1 MSNQFQEK
9 RSGFLGSPQKQPH
22 GNEHSYGQNQQSIQ
36 KTQGQKPVS
45 QNPYKPQ
52 NDQRGY
58 NQNPQNRWYNQN
70 QNPQG
75 YNQTQQGNYNQP
87 NRYNQ
92 NQNLRGYKSNQ
103 QGNYNQPNRYNQ
115 QNQNPQRYNQTQN
128 PQRYNQTQNPQRYNQ
143 TQQGNYNQPRYI
155 QNQQHGYNPY
165 NPQGYTQNQQRQSTY
180 VYGYGNGNMNQ
191 NKNNTTWYHEPQPQP
206 YTDVKW
212 GEQNQWNTLPNNQ
225 TDQQDKQDKQEQ
237 PEEKGKKKKSKK
249 SKKNKKGTDQ
259 PIEKVKKKI
268 DYTMWMVMTA
278 LCGLMGVLIY
288 RMNMLST
295 KYMIAI
301 YSMLACIA
309 LLFIILIIFRKTKTW
324 RRYVNRTVMAVLSGI
339 LTFGNYTIWNGTDA
353 LTNITNAQSLMRVSI
368 AKSSK
373 ADSAPEDIKDLEG
386 KVVGYSVAS
395 DKSAVCYAMSKLN
408 EKQAGIQYKAY
419 KTYNDLYTGLASGEV
434 VSAIIPNAREE
445 SLKSADKDF
454 EKNVSYITTFTS
466 MRNTK
471 DQGTQKVV
479 NLEKKE
485 PFVVYLAGLG
495 EAGDP
500 TTDNL
505 TDVNILL
512 LIDPAKHSITT
523 ISIPRDAFVPNPALS
538 MGSDKLTHLGTDGVY
553 NSMEGIEQTFGI
565 DIDYYARVSFTSVI
579 ALIDA
584 IGGVT
589 VDVEIPFTE
598 QDENRS
604 FAYNDLIT
612 LEAGKQKLNGKQA
625 LAYARHRKGYADGT
639 AGRERAQQ
647 KIIKAMMN
655 KLCSAKGMANINA
668 VMDVAEQYVSTDI
681 PAPLIQSI
689 IKDELDNPQK
699 WTVNGYTL
707 DCVKGA
713 SLTTVSMPS
722 LQLSCQLLS
731 INDIKLVYTA
741 YKAMKGEDSEK
752 RTQEEL
758 QKQYKKFRKE
768 YDEAVAN
775 GIEPNV
781 AFYETLDDPTGNDY
795 VVALEHELY
804 IDKTQ
809 PVYGVENIQSESNEG
824 ANTRVHLTLPQ
835 LSNGY
840 YSES

>member
-22 GNEHSYGQNQQSIQ
+22 GNEHRYGQNQQPIQ
-36 KTQGQKPVS
+36 KPQG

-70 QNPQG
+70 QQGNYNQPRYNQNQNPQR
-75 YNQTQQGNYNQP
+75 YNPNHQGNYNQP

-92 NQNLRGYKSNQ
+92 NQNQ
-103 QGNYNQPNRYNQ
+103 QG
-115 QNQNPQRYNQTQN
+115 
-128 PQRYNQTQNPQRYNQ
+128 YNQ

-155 QNQQHGYNPY
+155 QNQQYGYNPY
-165 NPQGYTQNQQRQSTY
+165 NPQGYTQNQQGQQT
-180 VYGYGNGNMNQ
+180 YGYGYGNGNGNGNMNQ

-206 YTDVKW
+206 YTDVTW

-225 TDQQDKQDKQEQ
+225 ADQQDKQEQ

-249 SKKNKKGTDQ
+249 STDQ

-278 LCGLMGVLIY
+278 LCGLMGVLVY

-368 AKSSK
+368 AKSAK

-466 MRNTK
+466 MRNPK

-768 YDEAVAN
+768 YEESVAN

-824 ANTRVHLTLPQ
+824 ANTRVHLTLPE

-840 YSES
+840 YTES

>member
-22 GNEHSYGQNQQSIQ
+22 GNERRYGQNQQPIQ
-36 KTQGQKPVS
+36 KPQGQS
-45 QNPYKPQ
+45 HYKPQ

-58 NQNPQNRWYNQN
+58 NQNQPRYNLN
-70 QNPQG
+70 QNPRG
-75 YNQTQQGNYNQP
+75 YNQT
-87 NRYNQ
+87 
-92 NQNLRGYKSNQ
+92 Q

-115 QNQNPQRYNQTQN
+115 QNQNPQRYNPNHQGNCNQPN
-128 PQRYNQTQNPQRYNQ
+128 RYNQNQN
-143 TQQGNYNQPRYI
+143 QQGYNPNQQGTYNQPRYI

-165 NPQGYTQNQQRQSTY
+165 KPQGYTQNQQGQQT
-180 VYGYGNGNMNQ
+180 YGYGNGNMNQ

-206 YTDVKW
+206 YIDVNW
-212 GEQNQWNTLPNNQ
+212 GEQNQWTTLPNNQ
-225 TDQQDKQDKQEQ
+225 ADQQDKQEQ
-237 PEEKGKKKKSKK
+237 PEENGKKKKSKK

-278 LCGLMGVLIY
+278 LCGLMGVLVY

-301 YSMLACIA
+301 YSMLAFIA
-309 LLFIILIIFRKTKTW
+309 LLFVILIIFRKTKTW

-419 KTYNDLYTGLASGEV
+419 KTYNDLYAGLASGEV

-466 MRNTK
+466 MRNPK

-512 LIDPAKHSITT
+512 MIDPAKHSITT

-553 NSMEGIEQTFGI
+553 NSIEGIEQTFGI

-840 YSES
+840 YTES

>member
-22 GNEHSYGQNQQSIQ
+22 GNEHRYGQNQQPIQ
-36 KTQGQKPVS
+36 KPQG

-70 QNPQG
+70 QQGNYNQPRYNQNQNPQR
-75 YNQTQQGNYNQP
+75 YNPNHQGNYNQP

-92 NQNLRGYKSNQ
+92 NQNQ
-103 QGNYNQPNRYNQ
+103 QC
-115 QNQNPQRYNQTQN
+115 
-128 PQRYNQTQNPQRYNQ
+128 YNQ

-155 QNQQHGYNPY
+155 QNQQYGYNPY
-165 NPQGYTQNQQRQSTY
+165 NPQGYTQNQQGQQT
-180 VYGYGNGNMNQ
+180 YGYGYGNGNGNMNQ

-206 YTDVKW
+206 YTDVTW

-225 TDQQDKQDKQEQ
+225 ADQQDKQEQ

-249 SKKNKKGTDQ
+249 STDQ

-278 LCGLMGVLIY
+278 LCGLMGVLVY

-309 LLFIILIIFRKTKTW
+309 LLFVILIIFRKTKTW

-368 AKSSK
+368 AKSAK

-419 KTYNDLYTGLASGEV
+419 KTYNDLYAGLATGEV

-466 MRNTK
+466 IRNPK

-713 SLTTVSMPS
+713 SLTTVTMPS

-768 YDEAVAN
+768 YEESVAN

-824 ANTRVHLTLPQ
+824 ANTRVHLTLPE

-840 YSES
+840 YTES

>member
-22 GNEHSYGQNQQSIQ
+22 GNEHRYGQNQQPIQ
-36 KTQGQKPVS
+36 KPQG

-70 QNPQG
+70 QQGNYNQPRYNQNQNPQR
-75 YNQTQQGNYNQP
+75 YNPNHQGNYNQP

-92 NQNLRGYKSNQ
+92 NQNQ
-103 QGNYNQPNRYNQ
+103 QG
-115 QNQNPQRYNQTQN
+115 
-128 PQRYNQTQNPQRYNQ
+128 YNQ

-155 QNQQHGYNPY
+155 QNQQYGYNPY
-165 NPQGYTQNQQRQSTY
+165 NPQGYTQNQQGQQT
-180 VYGYGNGNMNQ
+180 YGYGYGNGNGNMNQ

-206 YTDVKW
+206 YTDVTW

-225 TDQQDKQDKQEQ
+225 ADQQDKQEQ

-249 SKKNKKGTDQ
+249 STDQ

-278 LCGLMGVLIY
+278 LCGLMGVLVY

-368 AKSSK
+368 AKSAK

-419 KTYNDLYTGLASGEV
+419 KTYNDLYAGLATGEV

-466 MRNTK
+466 MRNPK

-713 SLTTVSMPS
+713 SLTTVTMPS

-768 YDEAVAN
+768 YEESVAK
-775 GIEPNV
+775 GTEPNV
-781 AFYETLDDPTGNDY
+781 DFYETLDDPTGNDY

-824 ANTRVHLTLPQ
+824 ANTRVHLTLPE

-840 YSES
+840 YTES

>member
-22 GNEHSYGQNQQSIQ
+22 GNEHRYGQNQQPIQ
-36 KTQGQKPVS
+36 KPQG

-70 QNPQG
+70 QQGNYNQPRYNQNQNPQR
-75 YNQTQQGNYNQP
+75 YNPNHQGNYNQP

-92 NQNLRGYKSNQ
+92 NQNQ
-103 QGNYNQPNRYNQ
+103 QG
-115 QNQNPQRYNQTQN
+115 
-128 PQRYNQTQNPQRYNQ
+128 YNQ

-155 QNQQHGYNPY
+155 QNQQYGYNPY
-165 NPQGYTQNQQRQSTY
+165 NPQGYTQNQQGQQT
-180 VYGYGNGNMNQ
+180 YGYGYGNGNGNMNQ

-206 YTDVKW
+206 YTDVTW

-225 TDQQDKQDKQEQ
+225 ADQQDKQEQ

-249 SKKNKKGTDQ
+249 STDQ

-278 LCGLMGVLIY
+278 LCGLMGVLVY

-368 AKSSK
+368 AKSAK

-419 KTYNDLYTGLASGEV
+419 KTYNDLYAGLATGEV

-466 MRNTK
+466 IRNPK

-713 SLTTVSMPS
+713 SLTTVTMPS

-768 YDEAVAN
+768 YEESVAK
-775 GIEPNV
+775 GTEPNV
-781 AFYETLDDPTGNDY
+781 DFYETLDDPTGNDY

-824 ANTRVHLTLPQ
+824 ANTRVHLTLPE

-840 YSES
+840 YTES